1 MAHIEMAK
9 TFTVVLMK
17 ARKSLVVQWREKRVS
32 WTKKSQNNG
41 NIFFKSSYQW
51 VSVITEANQTRQR
64 TKKLFTWKGNV
75 ILVKVN

>member
-17 ARKSLVVQWREKRVS
+17 ARKSLVVQWREKRVN

-51 VSVITEANQTRQR
+51 VSVIAEANQTRQR